1 MLGVLWAMLGK
12 EELIFHFVGYPLQLE
27 KMYGK
32 AAMPEVSAQGLVLIY
47 THLALNLCWYKPL

>member
-1 MLGVLWAMLGK
+1 MLGK